1 MSYKSWSL
9 KTKIMSF
16 GIGVTIGAVVILGI
30 YGITMKTFFDLQT
43 EARQDG
49 EISRILGEIEG
60 DVADMGNAIV
70 HYMSTSKEAEWAEKI
85 KADETAAHHFAEL
98 KKVPM
103 SPELSA
109 RVQELSGFD
118 EKVFAPLD
126 DKLKASILAKKSKE
140 ELLAW
145 YAEHYVPA
153 MEQFNKAL
161 TDIQTETEKELEGT
175 YSRQKEKSIN
185 GALTIAATLVLMIL
199 LSLVAAFIIG
209 GAIARPLENV
219 ISNLRRE
226 SSEANDSSQNIA
238 SASHQLAQSATEQA
252 SALQETAS
260 SIEEMSAMIT
270 KNADNAAKSGTAARN
285 SSEVAHKGKQASE
298 QMIQAINDINLSNAS
313 IMKQIEESNQQISD
327 ITKVIAE
334 IGNKTKVIND
344 IVFQTK
350 LLSFNA
356 SVEAARAG
364 EHGKGFAVVAEEV
377 GNLAQMSGNAA
388 KEIAEML
395 EGSIRKVED
404 IVTQTK
410 TKVEH
415 LVSEGR
421 KKVEAGTVIA
431 QKTGKVLEEIV
442 SEVNEVSTM
451 VNEITTATREQ
462 AQGIA
467 EINKAMNQ
475 MDQVTNQNSSASQ
488 QIAAAAESL
497 NSQSQTMA
505 NVVGSLEVL
514 VWGEHGTHAQTTSI
528 RAPETTGHS
537 ERKQSEPKQGKHDT
551 FTVKAKKVPSEP
563 AVAAPA
569 PEANV
574 PSENDPGFKEV

>member
-9 KTKIMSF
+9 KRKIMSF
-16 GIGVTIGAVVILGI
+16 GIGVTIGAVVILGV
-30 YGITMKTFFDLQT
+30 YGVTMKTFFDLQT
-43 EARQDG
+43 EARHDG

-70 HYMSTSKEAEWAEKI
+70 HYMSTSKETEWAEKI
-85 KADETAAHHFAEL
+85 KADEAAVHHFAEL
-98 KKVPM
+98 KKIPM
-103 SPELSA
+103 PPGLLA

-126 DKLKASILAKKSKE
+126 EKLKSFVLAKKSKE

-145 YAEHYVPA
+145 YADRYVPA

-161 TDIQTETEKELEGT
+161 TEVQAETEKELEGT
-175 YSRQKEKSIN
+175 YARQKEKSIS

-199 LSLVAAFIIG
+199 LSLVAAFIVG

-219 ISNLRRE
+219 IANLRRE
-226 SSEANDSSQNIA
+226 SKEANDSSQNIA

-285 SSEVAHKGKQASE
+285 SSEVANKGKQASE

-395 EGSIRKVED
+395 D
-404 IVTQTK
+404 
-410 TKVEH
+410 
-415 LVSEGR
+415 
-421 KKVEAGTVIA
+421 
-431 QKTGKVLEEIV
+431 
-442 SEVNEVSTM
+442 
-451 VNEITTATREQ
+451 
-462 AQGIA
+462 
-467 EINKAMNQ
+467 
-475 MDQVTNQNSSASQ
+475 
-488 QIAAAAESL
+488 AESKKGL
-497 NSQSQTMA
+497 T
-505 NVVGSLEVL
+505 VVPFEVYNNRYVKMRVAIVRGKGKADRREDL
-514 VWGEHGTHAQTTSI
+514 KKRDAL
-528 RAPETTGHS
+528 RETG
-537 ERKQSEPKQGKHDT
+537 RLLK
-551 FTVKAKKVPSEP
+551 
-563 AVAAPA
+563 
-569 PEANV
+569 NR
-574 PSENDPGFKEV
+574 